1 MINVDIQWT
10 HTPQLYGTIHITM
23 LVLIIIAGYL
33 GYRWCISK
41 STHQLLVKMHI
52 IGALMLL
59 MEIGKQWFCLTYI
72 TQRQLSLWYFPWQL
86 CSIAMYLGFLMIFVD
101 EAKQKTF
108 VIFLATF
115 SLVGAIGALVYPE
128 DMLRPQILLTLHG
141 FIYHGLMIIL
151 SVIAIVLMHRQ
162 QRTSF
167 LPAIVLFGGCVA
179 IAEVINVLGHV
190 VWPTL
195 EQPNMFYISPYMVIN
210 RPFFQT
216 IRTHFG
222 SVVETVT
229 YLCAIILVSW
239 IIYQMLRSVDRH
251 NDEIS

>member
-1 MINVDIQWT
+1 MFNVDIHWT

-23 LVLIIIAGYL
+23 LVLITFVGYS
-33 GYRWCISK
+33 GYHWCRSK
-41 STHQLLVKMHI
+41 SNNQLVAMMHI
-52 IGALMLL
+52 TGALMLL

-72 TQRQLSLWYFPWQL
+72 TQGQLSLWYFPWQL

-101 EAKQKTF
+101 EATKNTF
-108 VIFLATF
+108 VIFLSTF

-151 SVIAIVLMHRQ
+151 SVIAVILMCRQ
-162 QRTSF
+162 QRAPF
-167 LPAIVLFGGCVA
+167 LPAVILFGVCAA
-179 IAEVINVLGHV
+179 IAEVINIMGHDL
-190 VWPTL
+190 WPTL

-216 IRTHFG
+216 IQIHFG
-222 SVVETVT
+222 TIIEIVV

-239 IIYQMLRSVDRH
+239 LVYQMLRNIGGQ